1 MKALIFLFSV
11 FLTASFAIPTKGQKA
26 SVMKSGSAEAI
37 NERQRA
43 GLLGDVRR
51 VRVESAKFVIKDGRL
66 KEGPRVV
73 REITTYDIKGKRI
86 DNVVHNVDSNKPPG
100 KAQYRYDDKGN
111 IAEKILRADDGS
123 MLSKEVYQYEFDEL
137 GNWKKMTTSI
147 AVYENEKVSFEPT
160 EVSYRTIAYFYNQ
173 SVAKIAEPPNSEAT
187 VKTVKNTPSPRLAS
201 PSPPIAEPTA
211 GSPPK
216 TIDSQRVGNT
226 FTNAATTKPE
236 TPGAPVEVPA
246 KTKKDLA
253 HEAPTVIPRKVAVR
267 HVPENV
273 LRAAAIELPQPEFP
287 SMVQLSGQRL
297 KVEIQVVVNEKGE
310 VTSARSTAPESLL
323 TGAAEAAARR
333 ARFYPAKLSEEPA
346 QIFSVISYELAPA
359 PAGAAA
365 EDISSI
371 YKQGV
376 SFLKEGRYDE
386 AIEQLNRFIY
396 RNPEAVEGYS
406 ALGTAYSALHKY
418 EQAVIV
424 FKLAIKIRPDLVDA
438 STYFE
443 LGLAYSSLK
452 KYSEALNVFK
462 QALYVARAQS
472 IEADQTSKQA
482 SPGAAVLQYNIGLA
496 HFNLG
501 QYNDAIREIKQ
512 AIRLNPQLA
521 ESYFALAL
529 AYLHLGDRLSA
540 EKQEVILRSLNP
552 GLAKRVAEEIANRR
566 LLFIPPGCLALPCQ

>member
-11 FLTASFAIPTKGQKA
+11 CLSASFALPTNGQNA
-26 SVMKSGSAEAI
+26 SVMKSGSAGATS
-37 NERQRA
+37 ERQRD
-43 GLLGDVRR
+43 GLFGDVRR

-86 DNVVHNVDSNKPPG
+86 DNVAPNVDSNKSPG

-111 IAEKILRADDGS
+111 ITEKILRADDGS
-123 MLSKEVYQYEFDEL
+123 MLSREVYQYEFDEI
-137 GNWKKMTTSI
+137 GNWKKMTASI

-160 EVSYRTIAYFYNQ
+160 EVSYRTIGYFYNQ
-173 SVAKIAEPPNSEAT
+173 SVAKIAEPPNSNAT
-187 VKTVKNTPSPRLAS
+187 VKTVKITPAPRLAN

-211 GSPPK
+211 GSEPK

-226 FTNAATTKPE
+226 SANAATVKPE
-236 TPGAPVEVPA
+236 SPGAPAEVPVKA
-246 KTKKDLA
+246 KKDLA
-253 HEAPTVIPRKVAVR
+253 PEAPTVIPRKVAVR
-267 HVPENV
+267 QVSENV

-287 SMVQLSGQRL
+287 TMVQLAGQRL
-297 KVEIQVVVNEKGE
+297 KVEVQVVVNEKGE
-310 VTSARSTAPESLL
+310 VTSARSTAPDSLL

-346 QIFSVISYELAPA
+346 QIFSVISYELAPTA
-359 PAGAAA
+359 AGA

-386 AIEQLNRFIY
+386 AIERLNRFIY

-406 ALGTAYSALHKY
+406 ALGVAYSALNKY

-438 STYFE
+438 STYFK

-462 QALYVARAQS
+462 QALYVTRAQS
-472 IEADQTSKQA
+472 IEADQASKQA
-482 SPGAAVLQYNIGLA
+482 SPGAAVLQYNIGLS

-501 QYNDAIREIKQ
+501 QYNDAVREIKE

-521 ESYFALAL
+521 ESYFAIAL

-552 GLAKRVAEEIANRR
+552 GLAKRVAAEIANRR
-566 LLFIPPGCLALPCQ
+566 LLFIPPGCLAVPCQ